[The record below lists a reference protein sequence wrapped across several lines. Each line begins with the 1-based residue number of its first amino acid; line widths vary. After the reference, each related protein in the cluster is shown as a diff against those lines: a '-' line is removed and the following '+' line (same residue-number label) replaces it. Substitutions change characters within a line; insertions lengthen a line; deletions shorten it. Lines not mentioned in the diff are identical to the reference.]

1 MPRDAAQALRRR
13 DVQCGDRGV
22 VQPQDRDHRCD
33 PGLRVERH
41 RDAGWLGAGQLP
53 LADACQGRVLQDPDR
68 YRSKPDGLRD
78 PLHPDDRRGGHRDG
92 QPDTD
97 QLLDRCGRLL
107 RMRSL
112 RRDETGVIPFAKLI
126 IIGSVIAVVAVLL
139 MLVLSVVPAGDKEDT
154 ELFYCPDDGTYVD
167 DPLKCPSGHP
177 LSLGVYSTII
187 RVTFLDGTTATLTK
201 QTLFD
206 ALTLRYQNKDV
217 SSFLFMSSYAT
228 GDAAM
233 RVRVRPEISLEI
245 ASLNTIVRGTTGDF
259 VDKTIPKG
267 TTTNLFSMKIGR

>member
-1 MPRDAAQALRRR
+1 M
-13 DVQCGDRGV
+13 
-22 VQPQDRDHRCD
+22 
-33 PGLRVERH
+33 
-41 RDAGWLGAGQLP
+41 
-53 LADACQGRVLQDPDR
+53 
-68 YRSKPDGLRD
+68 K
-78 PLHPDDRRGGHRDG
+78 
-92 QPDTD
+92 
-97 QLLDRCGRLL
+97 
-107 RMRSL
+107 SL
-112 RRDETGVIPFAKLI
+112 RRDETGAIPFAKLL
-126 IIGSVIAVVAVLL
+126 IIGSVIAVAAILI

-154 ELFYCPDDGTYVD
+154 KLFYCPEDKTYVD

-267 TTTNLFSMKIGR
+267 TTTNLFSMSLDASFFGGVLDGTYVLKFVSHFLPLEVLKDDGTVEASKEATISHSLDVSVVSGGGGGGGCNKPICVAPLVGELSDPEFQVF